1 MTKEE
6 LIRAESARR
15 GLTIERT
22 GKAWRIF
29 GFNVDIVVASLAS
42 VDLIDLD
49 PRVGI
54 RHRTNV

>member
-6 LIRAESARR
+6 RIRTECARR

-29 GFNVDIVVASLAS
+29 GFYIDIVVASLNS

-49 PRVGI
+49 PRFGSKQ
-54 RHRTNV
+54 RPRA